1 VTYTGSA
8 VDPFDNTRVG
18 SEAHGTIH
26 REDFGMTWNAPLG
39 AGGVLVSDK
48 IELDIDISAI
58 KRTNA

>member
-1 VTYTGSA
+1 
-8 VDPFDNTRVG
+8 
-18 SEAHGTIH
+18 
-26 REDFGMTWNAPLG
+26 MTWNAPLG